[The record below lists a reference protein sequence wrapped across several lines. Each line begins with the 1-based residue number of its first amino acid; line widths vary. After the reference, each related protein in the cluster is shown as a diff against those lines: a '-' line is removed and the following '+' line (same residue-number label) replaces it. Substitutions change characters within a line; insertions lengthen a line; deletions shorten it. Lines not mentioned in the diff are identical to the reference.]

1 MDTPEKAKIASPIPK
16 FEESPVFN
24 YINNLSPIKPVKS
37 IHVTQ
42 TFSSLT
48 FATLPS
54 IFASPQVNSRKESR
68 FLKGHQDLDLEN
80 SKDSNAVAD
89 SDNGKNTAEQ
99 NENENKLPGNFDAN
113 INIGETSVDPVDES
127 FGFVIELPQILKYDC
142 ASPDC
147 DVALP
152 DGADAECIAQQ
163 PQGSVLQQYTEN
175 HALEIEGGT
184 KSISGQE
191 GEPVQFS
198 LDGSASKSTDVLIFS
213 SPNDAIAF
221 RGLIQTSPDISTGLL
236 TSLVSSAAQYEIYGS
251 SEMTQPLHRITAGG
265 LYVEGDPSHLA
276 SEAGMETNECQPEMD
291 ECVNEGEGSDG
302 QGLVPFDYKMSA
314 DMHRGMRRRCLDFE
328 VAEPLQGSSDE
339 GGSSSSS
346 LLVQQSKSHKASKD
360 KQPIH
365 VKQGGGSKKRILPGI
380 GLHLNALTSS
390 SKNIKQET
398 VLPDSAP
405 QLSMSNQDNM
415 NSMASENEMD
425 PAVNGL
431 QVTEYDPK
439 QALVNYEEI
448 NQLSPRKRR
457 RREPSGEPEACKRC
471 NCKKSKCLK
480 LYCECFA
487 AGVYCIEPCA
497 CQGCFN
503 KPIHEETVLATRKQI
518 ESRNPLAFAPKVIR
532 ASDPV
537 SEIGDESNKTP
548 ASARHKRG
556 CNCKKS
562 NCLKKYCECYQ
573 GGVGCSINCRCEGCK
588 NAFGT
593 KDGSIL
599 TRMDCETEDDLEK
612 SEMRAVDHIAWT
624 ADGQKSLEQN
634 DSVILSTPSQLNRP
648 SLPWGFPPKTKQ
660 LRSSLLN
667 VGSSSSV
674 RSNQRMGGHGLL
686 GISSSFGKQPPQASP
701 DDDIPD
707 ILCGGTPTAGI
718 IKGTSPK
725 GKRVSPPHSNSF
737 SSSPGQRSG
746 GRRLILRSIPSF
758 PSLTPQH

>member
-1 MDTPEKAKIASPIPK
+1 MEMEMEMDTPEKKTQIANPIPK

-48 FATLPS
+48 FASLPS

-68 FLKGHQDLDLEN
+68 FLKRHQELDLEIP
-80 SKDSNAVAD
+80 KDSNAVAD
-89 SDNGKNTAEQ
+89 SDNGKDTAGQ
-99 NENENKLPGNFDAN
+99 NENAKKLQGNLDVN
-113 INIGETSVDPVDES
+113 INVREASADPVDES
-127 FGFVIELPQILKYDC
+127 FEFVIELPQILKYDC

-152 DGADAECIAQQ
+152 ETDAECIAQQ
-163 PQGSVLQQYTEN
+163 PDGSVLQQHTEN
-175 HALEIEGGT
+175 HALEIEGDAKG
-184 KSISGQE
+184 ISRQE
-191 GEPVQFS
+191 GDPVQFS
-198 LDGSASKSTDVLIFS
+198 LDGSNSKSTDVLSFS

-221 RGLIQTSPDISTGLL
+221 RGLIPTSPVISTGLL

-251 SEMTQPLHRITAGG
+251 PERRQLLHQITSDGHYA
-265 LYVEGDPSHLA
+265 EEDPSLLTV
-276 SEAGMETNECQPEMD
+276 EAGMETDEFRTEMEECL
-291 ECVNEGEGSDG
+291 NKGEGGDG
-302 QGLVPFDYKMSA
+302 QGLVPFGYKMSA

-328 VAEPLQGSSDE
+328 VAEPPRKSSDVH
-339 GGSSSSS
+339 GPSSSS
-346 LLVQQSKSHKASKD
+346 LVVEQSKSNKASKD

-390 SKNIKQET
+390 SKNIEQET
-398 VLPDSAP
+398 VLPECVP
-405 QLSMSNQDNM
+405 QLSTSNQDNM
-415 NSMASENEMD
+415 NSIASENEMD

-431 QVTEYDPK
+431 QLTEYDPT
-439 QALVNYEEI
+439 QAFVNYEEI

-457 RREPSGEPEACKRC
+457 RRDLSGEPEACKRC

-497 CQGCFN
+497 CQDCFN

-593 KDGSIL
+593 KDGSIV
-599 TRMDCETEDDLEK
+599 TGMDCETEDDSEK
-612 SEMRAVDHIAWT
+612 SEKGADDHLAWT
-624 ADGQKSLEQN
+624 ADGQKNLERN
-634 DSVILSTPSQLNRP
+634 DSVILSTPSHLNRP
-648 SLPWGFPPKTKQ
+648 SLPWGFPPKT
-660 LRSSLLN
+660 
-667 VGSSSSV
+667 
-674 RSNQRMGGHGLL
+674 NQRMGGPGLL
-686 GISSSFGKQPPQASP
+686 GTSSSFMKQPPPQTSP
-701 DDDIPD
+701 DDTLG
-707 ILCGGTPTAGI
+707 ILCGGTPTVGI
-718 IKGTSPK
+718 IKGTSPN
-725 GKRVSPPHSNSF
+725 GKRVSPPHTNSS
-737 SSSPGQRSG
+737 SSSPGQRTG

-758 PSLTPQH
+758 PSLSQQH